1 MNRESRDPAYSAD
14 VEGLGSRDYV
24 GDPAGKAVSGAVAP
38 AAAEASASSPDAEP
52 LDVPSAV
59 PARFTHTLTEDVV
72 AIVSGTAV
80 TSLGLF
86 LLKSAGAVTGG
97 TAGVALLT
105 SYATPLSFS
114 VLFFVVNLPFFALA
128 VWKKGVEFTIRS
140 MITVALVSGF
150 SALIPQL
157 LTIEH
162 LDPVYGVLIGNLLAG
177 VGMLMLFRHR
187 SSLGGFNVLALIL
200 QERLGWRA
208 GYVQMALDVIV
219 IALALS
225 VVSPWV
231 VILSA
236 AGAVVLNVIVAL
248 NHRPGRY
255 LGM

>member
-1 MNRESRDPAYSAD
+1 VTHTSSEPATDQLPAD
-14 VEGLGSRDYV
+14 V
-24 GDPAGKAVSGAVAP
+24 PVS
-38 AAAEASASSPDAEP
+38 
-52 LDVPSAV
+52 V
-59 PARFTHTLTEDVV
+59 PARYTHTLLEDVI

-105 SYATPLSFS
+105 SYVTPLSFS

-128 VWKKGVEFTIRS
+128 LWKKGLSFTIRT

-157 LTIEH
+157 VSFEH
-162 LDPVYGVLIGNLLAG
+162 LNAVYGVLVGNLLVG

-187 SSLGGFNVLALIL
+187 SSIGGFNVLALVL
-200 QERLGWRA
+200 QDRLGWRA
-208 GYVQMALDVIV
+208 GYVQMTLDVVV
-219 IALALS
+219 ILVALT

-231 VILSA
+231 VLLSA
-236 AGAVVLNVIVAL
+236 AGAVLLNLIIAL